1 MHGPHQDAVK
11 STRSWCGWK
20 GVERRREEKG
30 ASAVGATKE
39 EKTQSERESSSR
51 EEATARCSFKPQS
64 DSRSGGVD
72 RVGAIANAGARGRSR
87 PGETR
92 ARGGSSARDPNAG
105 VTTEPPI
112 ATRATKNPRAR
123 GKKTRARPFRS
134 ADIGVLETRGR
145 SRQCTHRLVAH
156 LQGLELLGGLDHLD
170 HLERESVGVCV
181 ARGVGMEAG
190 ARETLFLFP
199 RSEVSTF
206 DSDGSGSGVFGESR
220 LGRNRPNLPA
230 PLVAPTSVRAN
241 PPRPITLNARG
252 PDQVLVFEMSQYVA
266 RATGMATKALDVAKT
281 RVLPP
286 AVEWYN
292 ATMAKNAQYVVK
304 DPEAVDKLGKQ
315 LIFSN
320 MAKLPAAVEAA
331 QGEIKVV
338 QQKWANRM
346 ELPMTEVRS
355 RRPFAHRI
363 RRARPASSFPRERC
377 WQHRGTP
384 ENRDTPDSPPP
395 LAHRRLAPPPS
406 SPRRCTRGSASG
418 KSSAEAGA

>member
-1 MHGPHQDAVK
+1 MFVQ
-11 STRSWCGWK
+11 T
-20 GVERRREEKG
+20 
-30 ASAVGATKE
+30 AVGFAIGAASTGSGATG
-39 EKTQSERESSSR
+39 
-51 EEATARCSFKPQS
+51 
-64 DSRSGGVD
+64 D
-72 RVGAIANAGARGRSR
+72 AGARVRSR

-92 ARGGSSARDPNAG
+92 ARGDSERAIPVPARRLSPRSR
-105 VTTEPPI
+105 
-112 ATRATKNPRAR
+112 RARRKNPRAR
-123 GKKTRARPFRS
+123 VEKDTCATFSFRGHRRPR
-134 ADIGVLETRGR
+134 TRGG

-156 LQGLELLGGLDHLD
+156 LQGLELISGFDHLD

-181 ARGVGMEAG
+181 ARGVGMKAG
-190 ARETLFLFP
+190 ATQTLFFF
-199 RSEVSTF
+199 REVRRVVNQRRRFRKLRRVTSH
-206 DSDGSGSGVFGESR
+206 DSARVPESSR
-220 LGRNRPNLPA
+220 TAFALNVLVRP
-230 PLVAPTSVRAN
+230 N

-315 LIFSN
+315 LIYSN

-338 QQKWANRM
+338 QQKWTNRM
-346 ELPMTEVRS
+346 DLPMTEVRS
-355 RRPFAHRI
+355 PGAKCRVSS
-363 RRARPASSFPRERC
+363 RAPSSRVVRLEFSSREVLAASRDARKSHPRL
-377 WQHRGTP
+377 TY
-384 ENRDTPDSPPP
+384 S
-395 LAHRRLAPPPS
+395 LSAHRRLAPPLS

>member
-1 MHGPHQDAVK
+1 MFVQ
-11 STRSWCGWK
+11 T
-20 GVERRREEKG
+20 
-30 ASAVGATKE
+30 AVGFAIGAASTGSGATG
-39 EKTQSERESSSR
+39 
-51 EEATARCSFKPQS
+51 
-64 DSRSGGVD
+64 D
-72 RVGAIANAGARGRSR
+72 AGARVRSR

-92 ARGGSSARDPNAG
+92 ARGDSERAIPVPARRLSPRSR
-105 VTTEPPI
+105 
-112 ATRATKNPRAR
+112 RARRKNPRAR
-123 GKKTRARPFRS
+123 VEKDTCATFSFRGHRRPR
-134 ADIGVLETRGR
+134 TRGG

-156 LQGLELLGGLDHLD
+156 LQGLELISGFDHLD

-181 ARGVGMEAG
+181 ARGVGMKAG
-190 ARETLFLFP
+190 AMQTLFFF
-199 RSEVSTF
+199 REVRRVVNQRRRF
-206 DSDGSGSGVFGESR
+206 RKLRRVSR
-220 LGRNRPNLPA
+220 VTTQRASPNLPA
-230 PLVAPTSVRAN
+230 PLSLNVLVRPN
-241 PPRPITLNARG
+241 PPQPITLNARG

-315 LIFSN
+315 LIYSN

-338 QQKWANRM
+338 QQKWTNRM
-346 ELPMTEVRS
+346 DLPMTEVRS
-355 RRPFAHRI
+355 PGAKCRVSS
-363 RRARPASSFPRERC
+363 RAPSSRVVRLEFSSREVLAASRDARKSHPRL
-377 WQHRGTP
+377 TY
-384 ENRDTPDSPPP
+384 S
-395 LAHRRLAPPPS
+395 LSAHRRLAPPLS

>member
-1 MHGPHQDAVK
+1 MSSKRGADPGIARTGLSPIFRALNSSAD
-11 STRSWCGWK
+11 STILTILNVRVWVCAWHAGLES
-20 GVERRREEKG
+20 RRERARRFFCFHAVSTYIRQRRFGKRRGWRVTTRAKSAESSRT
-30 ASAVGATKE
+30 ALSHQRAVG
-39 EKTQSERESSSR
+39 
-51 EEATARCSFKPQS
+51 
-64 DSRSGGVD
+64 
-72 RVGAIANAGARGRSR
+72 
-87 PGETR
+87 
-92 ARGGSSARDPNAG
+92 
-105 VTTEPPI
+105 
-112 ATRATKNPRAR
+112 
-123 GKKTRARPFRS
+123 
-134 ADIGVLETRGR
+134 
-145 SRQCTHRLVAH
+145 
-156 LQGLELLGGLDHLD
+156 
-170 HLERESVGVCV
+170 
-181 ARGVGMEAG
+181 
-190 ARETLFLFP
+190 
-199 RSEVSTF
+199 
-206 DSDGSGSGVFGESR
+206 
-220 LGRNRPNLPA
+220 
-230 PLVAPTSVRAN
+230 AN

>member
-1 MHGPHQDAVK
+1 VFVQTAIRFAIG
-11 STRSWCGWK
+11 
-20 GVERRREEKG
+20 RRRPG
-30 ASAVGATKE
+30 RGD
-39 EKTQSERESSSR
+39 RE
-51 EEATARCSFKPQS
+51 
-64 DSRSGGVD
+64 
-72 RVGAIANAGARGRSR
+72 RGRA
-87 PGETR
+87 R
-92 ARGGSSARDPNAG
+92 AKSAGRDARAGGLRARDPNAG

-134 ADIGVLETRGR
+134 AGIGVFETRGR

-190 ARETLFLFP
+190 ARETLFFFHATSHI
-199 RSEVSTF
+199 RQRRF
-206 DSDGSGSGVFGESR
+206 GNGVFGESR

>member
-1 MHGPHQDAVK
+1 
-11 STRSWCGWK
+11 
-20 GVERRREEKG
+20 
-30 ASAVGATKE
+30 
-39 EKTQSERESSSR
+39 
-51 EEATARCSFKPQS
+51 
-64 DSRSGGVD
+64 
-72 RVGAIANAGARGRSR
+72 
-87 PGETR
+87 
-92 ARGGSSARDPNAG
+92 
-105 VTTEPPI
+105 
-112 ATRATKNPRAR
+112 
-123 GKKTRARPFRS
+123 
-134 ADIGVLETRGR
+134 
-145 SRQCTHRLVAH
+145 
-156 LQGLELLGGLDHLD
+156 
-170 HLERESVGVCV
+170 
-181 ARGVGMEAG
+181 
-190 ARETLFLFP
+190 
-199 RSEVSTF
+199 
-206 DSDGSGSGVFGESR
+206 
-220 LGRNRPNLPA
+220 
-230 PLVAPTSVRAN
+230 
-241 PPRPITLNARG
+241 
-252 PDQVLVFEMSQYVA
+252 MSQYVA

-384 ENRDTPDSPPP
+384 EIAPTTHLSP
-395 LAHRRLAPPPS
+395 LC
-406 SPRRCTRGSASG
+406 SPQVGTAALF
-418 KSSAEAGA
+418 SAEVYAWFCVGEIIGRGGSLTGY

>member
-1 MHGPHQDAVK
+1 
-11 STRSWCGWK
+11 
-20 GVERRREEKG
+20 
-30 ASAVGATKE
+30 
-39 EKTQSERESSSR
+39 
-51 EEATARCSFKPQS
+51 
-64 DSRSGGVD
+64 
-72 RVGAIANAGARGRSR
+72 
-87 PGETR
+87 
-92 ARGGSSARDPNAG
+92 
-105 VTTEPPI
+105 
-112 ATRATKNPRAR
+112 
-123 GKKTRARPFRS
+123 
-134 ADIGVLETRGR
+134 
-145 SRQCTHRLVAH
+145 
-156 LQGLELLGGLDHLD
+156 
-170 HLERESVGVCV
+170 
-181 ARGVGMEAG
+181 
-190 ARETLFLFP
+190 
-199 RSEVSTF
+199 
-206 DSDGSGSGVFGESR
+206 
-220 LGRNRPNLPA
+220 
-230 PLVAPTSVRAN
+230 
-241 PPRPITLNARG
+241 
-252 PDQVLVFEMSQYVA
+252 MSQYVA

-384 ENRDTPDSPPP
+384 VTPLTHLP
-395 LAHRRLAPPPS
+395 LSLTAGWHRRPLLRGGVRVVLRRGNHRPRREPDRLLSAPPD
-406 SPRRCTRGSASG
+406 RRETARKYLSDRTRARRRER
-418 KSSAEAGA
+418 AAGRPANEWKKHRREVAAPHL

>member
-1 MHGPHQDAVK
+1 MFVQTAIRFAIG
-11 STRSWCGWK
+11 
-20 GVERRREEKG
+20 RRRPG
-30 ASAVGATKE
+30 RGD
-39 EKTQSERESSSR
+39 RE
-51 EEATARCSFKPQS
+51 
-64 DSRSGGVD
+64 
-72 RVGAIANAGARGRSR
+72 RGRA
-87 PGETR
+87 R
-92 ARGGSSARDPNAG
+92 AKSAGRDARAGGLRARDPNAG

-199 RSEVSTF
+199 RSEYVHSTATVREAACLASH
-206 DSDGSGSGVFGESR
+206 DSGEIGRIFPHR
-220 LGRNRPNLPA
+220 LSHQRAVG
-230 PLVAPTSVRAN
+230 AN

>member
-1 MHGPHQDAVK
+1 MKAGAMQTLFFFREV
-11 STRSWCGWK
+11 RR
-20 GVERRREEKG
+20 VVNQRRRFRKLRR
-30 ASAVGATKE
+30 V
-39 EKTQSERESSSR
+39 SR
-51 EEATARCSFKPQS
+51 
-64 DSRSGGVD
+64 
-72 RVGAIANAGARGRSR
+72 
-87 PGETR
+87 
-92 ARGGSSARDPNAG
+92 
-105 VTTEPPI
+105 VTTQ
-112 ATRATKNPRAR
+112 RA
-123 GKKTRARPFRS
+123 S
-134 ADIGVLETRGR
+134 
-145 SRQCTHRLVAH
+145 
-156 LQGLELLGGLDHLD
+156 
-170 HLERESVGVCV
+170 
-181 ARGVGMEAG
+181 
-190 ARETLFLFP
+190 
-199 RSEVSTF
+199 
-206 DSDGSGSGVFGESR
+206 
-220 LGRNRPNLPA
+220 PNLPA
-230 PLVAPTSVRAN
+230 PLSLNVLVRPN
-241 PPRPITLNARG
+241 PPQPITLNARG

-315 LIFSN
+315 LIYSN

>member
-1 MHGPHQDAVK
+1 
-11 STRSWCGWK
+11 
-20 GVERRREEKG
+20 
-30 ASAVGATKE
+30 
-39 EKTQSERESSSR
+39 
-51 EEATARCSFKPQS
+51 
-64 DSRSGGVD
+64 
-72 RVGAIANAGARGRSR
+72 
-87 PGETR
+87 
-92 ARGGSSARDPNAG
+92 
-105 VTTEPPI
+105 
-112 ATRATKNPRAR
+112 
-123 GKKTRARPFRS
+123 
-134 ADIGVLETRGR
+134 
-145 SRQCTHRLVAH
+145 
-156 LQGLELLGGLDHLD
+156 
-170 HLERESVGVCV
+170 
-181 ARGVGMEAG
+181 MEAG
-190 ARETLFLFP
+190 ARETLFWFP
-199 RSEVSTF
+199 RSESHSTATVREAASLASH
-206 DSDGSGSGVFGESR
+206 DSGEIGRIFPHR
-220 LGRNRPNLPA
+220 LSHQRA
-230 PLVAPTSVRAN
+230 VRAN

-384 ENRDTPDSPPP
+384 TLTHLP
-395 LAHRRLAPPPS
+395 LSLTAGWHRRPLLRGGVRVVLRRGNHRPRREPDRLLSAPPDRRETARKYLS
-406 SPRRCTRGSASG
+406 DRTRARRRERATSPTP
-418 KSSAEAGA
+418 

>member
-1 MHGPHQDAVK
+1 MFVQ
-11 STRSWCGWK
+11 T
-20 GVERRREEKG
+20 
-30 ASAVGATKE
+30 AVGFAIGAASTGSGATG
-39 EKTQSERESSSR
+39 
-51 EEATARCSFKPQS
+51 
-64 DSRSGGVD
+64 D
-72 RVGAIANAGARGRSR
+72 AGARVRSR

-92 ARGGSSARDPNAG
+92 ARGDSERAIPVPARRLSPRSR
-105 VTTEPPI
+105 
-112 ATRATKNPRAR
+112 RARRKNPRAR
-123 GKKTRARPFRS
+123 VEKDTCATFSFRGHRRPR
-134 ADIGVLETRGR
+134 TRGG

-156 LQGLELLGGLDHLD
+156 LQGLELISGFDHLD

-181 ARGVGMEAG
+181 ARGVGMKAG
-190 ARETLFLFP
+190 ATQTLFFF
-199 RSEVSTF
+199 REVRRVVNQG
-206 DSDGSGSGVFGESR
+206 DGSGNSGESR
-220 LGRNRPNLPA
+220 VTTQRASPNLPA
-230 PLVAPTSVRAN
+230 PLSLNVLVRPN

-315 LIFSN
+315 LIYSN

-338 QQKWANRM
+338 QQKWTNRM
-346 ELPMTEVRS
+346 DLPMTEVRS
-355 RRPFAHRI
+355 PGAKCRVSS
-363 RRARPASSFPRERC
+363 RAPSSRVVRLEFSSREVLAASRDARKSHPRL
-377 WQHRGTP
+377 TY
-384 ENRDTPDSPPP
+384 S
-395 LAHRRLAPPPS
+395 LSAHRRLAPPLS